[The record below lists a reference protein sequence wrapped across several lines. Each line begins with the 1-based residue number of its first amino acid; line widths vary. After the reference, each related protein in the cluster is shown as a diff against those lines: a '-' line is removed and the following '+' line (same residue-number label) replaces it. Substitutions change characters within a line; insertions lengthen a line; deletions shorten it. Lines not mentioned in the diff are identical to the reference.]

1 MVNLSIFYKY
11 QYYILLM
18 IISQIFYMPCHA
30 QKVFDGNYTNLE
42 IDSGIFYINTPIYIK
57 NKLEVKPGAKII
69 ITDPGVIICYGSINI
84 IGNLSNKIE
93 IAGLKNSEGRGL
105 IIKGIDTII
114 ENSINIK
121 NTIFNNLQIPIAFDY
136 GWQRNEVNI
145 SNNQFINNKSKVS
158 ILQVFNSRYIH
169 NADSVYN
176 KFILSNNLFYK
187 NNSSIYFEDFNS
199 DILEIEISNNT
210 FYNNK
215 IYGSNNYNIS
225 SNFLVGRSDEL
236 FSKYTPKIYNNSF
249 LFNYLVNSIT
259 DTIID
264 EVNFGVY
271 GSAKN
276 INLALNYWGY
286 TNIDK
291 IAKTIYDQRYNS
303 ISPQAEVIPFLNEP
317 NLSNPT
323 HIYSITE
330 DENIK
335 SNNNDI
341 ISQTNQ
347 SYILKSNNKVDY
359 SKTKLHFIYFKDDLT
374 LNKNDTII
382 NYEIINNN
390 YITKINFKNVIKNK
404 DGYFLINNILNEN
417 GELVPDVTIGYKH
430 FLSETY
436 RRKQLLDSINRN
448 NISDKISNENYKPD
462 SIKNILQK
470 IETPLKSRF
479 EFGIISGS
487 SIFLGSISNK
497 NNLFANDKNILFG
510 LNINYLI
517 NSNFSSDFTLQSF
530 KLTNSDLNSNN
541 YDQITRAINFTTK
554 MFNLSASLNYDFIDN
569 RLFTKAR
576 KIKPSIGLGIDFI
589 NFNPTGVYNNIVYNL
604 QELGTGGQFSNNNN
618 STYSLNTLG
627 YFSSIKIKYLINRYN
642 SIGISLSYHISLS
655 NYLDDVGHDLYPSTT
670 AILNSTIPNK
680 DAAIYFSNPTPSR
693 NTINLYRDNPNGPN
707 DTFLLFGLNFSRR
720 LFK

>member
-1 MVNLSIFYKY
+1 M
-11 QYYILLM
+11 
-18 IISQIFYMPCHA
+18 
-30 QKVFDGNYTNLE
+30 QK
-42 IDSGIFYINTPIYIK
+42 
-57 NKLEVKPGAKII
+57 
-69 ITDPGVIICYGSINI
+69 
-84 IGNLSNKIE
+84 
-93 IAGLKNSEGRGL
+93 
-105 IIKGIDTII
+105 
-114 ENSINIK
+114 
-121 NTIFNNLQIPIAFDY
+121 IFN
-136 GWQRNEVNI
+136 
-145 SNNQFINNKSKVS
+145 
-158 ILQVFNSRYIH
+158 
-169 NADSVYN
+169 
-176 KFILSNNLFYK
+176 
-187 NNSSIYFEDFNS
+187 
-199 DILEIEISNNT
+199 
-210 FYNNK
+210 
-215 IYGSNNYNIS
+215 
-225 SNFLVGRSDEL
+225 FL
-236 FSKYTPKIYNNSF
+236 
-249 LFNYLVNSIT
+249 
-259 DTIID
+259 
-264 EVNFGVY
+264 
-271 GSAKN
+271 
-276 INLALNYWGY
+276 
-286 TNIDK
+286 
-291 IAKTIYDQRYNS
+291 
-303 ISPQAEVIPFLNEP
+303 
-317 NLSNPT
+317 
-323 HIYSITE
+323 
-330 DENIK
+330 
-335 SNNNDI
+335 
-341 ISQTNQ
+341 
-347 SYILKSNNKVDY
+347 
-359 SKTKLHFIYFKDDLT
+359 YFKDDVT
-374 LNKNDTII
+374 LNNNDTII

-436 RRKQLLDSINRN
+436 RRKQLSDSINKYIIN
-448 NISDKISNENYKPD
+448 NISNVNYKPD

-487 SIFLGSISNK
+487 SIFLGTISNK

-720 LFK
+720 LF